1 MRRREFIAG
10 LGGAAAWSLAVRAQQ
25 AAMPMVGY
33 LSGVLETPLLNMA
46 FRQGIG
52 EQGYI
57 EGRNLEIL
65 YRSAEGY
72 YERLPELAADLVKH
86 RVDLIFA
93 SIPASASLAAK
104 SATATIPI
112 VFALGSDPVETGL
125 VASLGH
131 PGGNVTGVS
140 FLVIALV
147 AKRLEVLRQIAPT
160 TPSIGFL
167 INPTNST
174 TAAQMKEAD
183 AAAKLLGLR
192 LIPLEARTPGEIE
205 AAFETL
211 VTRQIGGLLE
221 GSDALFF
228 NQRLQISG
236 LAARHAV
243 PAIYDVREF
252 ADAGGL
258 MSYGPSVVDAYRLAG
273 TYAGRVLKGE
283 KPADLPVQ
291 QSTKVEL
298 IINMKAAKALGLT
311 FPITLLGRADE
322 VIE

>member
-10 LGGAAAWSLAVRAQQ
+10 LGGAAAWPLAVRAQQ

-112 VFALGSDPVETGL
+112 VFALGSDPVETG
-125 VASLGH
+125 
-131 PGGNVTGVS
+131 
-140 FLVIALV
+140 
-147 AKRLEVLRQIAPT
+147 
-160 TPSIGFL
+160 
-167 INPTNST
+167 
-174 TAAQMKEAD
+174 
-183 AAAKLLGLR
+183 
-192 LIPLEARTPGEIE
+192 
-205 AAFETL
+205 
-211 VTRQIGGLLE
+211 
-221 GSDALFF
+221 
-228 NQRLQISG
+228 
-236 LAARHAV
+236 
-243 PAIYDVREF
+243 
-252 ADAGGL
+252 
-258 MSYGPSVVDAYRLAG
+258 
-273 TYAGRVLKGE
+273 
-283 KPADLPVQ
+283 
-291 QSTKVEL
+291 
-298 IINMKAAKALGLT
+298 
-311 FPITLLGRADE
+311 
-322 VIE
+322 